1 MRNKMTVLAALLAL
15 AAPAAAQAPSP
26 APSPSPAMPQI
37 EMLNPPERPVD
48 HTPHPVVVP
57 GPPNLAQSS
66 AGSESLRAWRALSL
80 QDGKGRLSTASG
92 SRDVT
97 PGQVID
103 GYTVRSII
111 PGRLV
116 LVRATPAG
124 PKAPAGGTELAIITF
139 DGQRASRVL
148 RIFDTDP
155 TPRAPLPR

>member
-1 MRNKMTVLAALLAL
+1 MKREMTVMAALLAL
-15 AAPAAAQAPSP
+15 AAPATAQAP

-37 EMLNPPERPVD
+37 ERIDPPERPVD

-57 GPPNLAQSS
+57 GPSNLTQSS
-66 AGSESLRAWRALSL
+66 AGSERLRTWRALSL

-103 GYTVRSII
+103 GYTVRSVI

-116 LVRATPAG
+116 LERAMPAG
-124 PKAPAGGTELAIITF
+124 PNAPAGGTELAIITF

-148 RIFDTDP
+148 RIFDVDP
-155 TPRAPLPR
+155 TPPPPLPR